1 MGSARYYH
9 WRGQVVAEIVSQE
22 IVHTFG
28 AKCDIVLLRLIPRL
42 CGAVDLVEIRL
53 I

>member
-1 MGSARYYH
+1 
-9 WRGQVVAEIVSQE
+9 VVEIVCQE

-28 AKCDIVLLRLIPRL
+28 AKCDTLRLRLIPRL

-53 I
+53 IEEVPPSVLLR